1 MFDNKDMT
9 PHLFNFHISETY
21 FSFLENLFSVHE
33 DYINVIK
40 YVEKY
45 LNLRANHYNE
55 DPFFS
60 KGPEGEIILNKSLC
74 NKLDEI
80 DIYRTSFIYYFS
92 YLSGKMLEAE
102 NSRNEEEFLKVINL
116 LEYSKK
122 IHGDNYNYEIYKV
135 DVENKKLVQEVKVIK
150 DEGASFHKVNNVF
163 FDNFID
169 SYANVQKINAPKL
182 NDDIEISRKIYN
194 VIRNAALIEAVNFEL
209 GEEDLV
215 EKKNFD
221 IPNFD

>member
-1 MFDNKDMT
+1 
-9 PHLFNFHISETY
+9 
-21 FSFLENLFSVHE
+21 LEIQNIG
-33 DYINVIK
+33 INNCYDKKI
-40 YVEKY
+40 
-45 LNLRANHYNE
+45 
-55 DPFFS
+55 

-80 DIYRTSFIYYFS
+80 DLYRTSVIYYFS

-102 NSRNEEEFLKVINL
+102 NSRNEEEFLKVVNL

-150 DEGASFHKVNNVF
+150 DEGAAFHKLNNVF

-169 SYANVQKINAPKL
+169 SNANWKNLRSPIL
-182 NDDIEISRKIYN
+182 NDDIEIARKIYN
-194 VIRNAALIEAVNFEL
+194 VIRNGALIEAVNFEL
-209 GEEDLV
+209 GEEELV

-221 IPNFD
+221 IPNFN